1 VIRFGRCFNF
11 FSLASQN
18 RVLVLLLLTMSG
30 YAAAEQKPNANP
42 CNIGEAEAAGLNHN
56 LSTDVYAA
64 STYADTIARMFKEEK
79 FEQLDCLA
87 DRARGNKERFPGGAW
102 KLYTLYAQLEN
113 PPVTHASQEDWE
125 ALLARLRNWETAR
138 PKSITPRVALARA
151 YLNYA
156 FDARG
161 NGYANT
167 VSDSG
172 WRLYQERTAEA
183 KRILEEAKTLPTMCP
198 EWYTAMLA
206 IALQDGWS
214 VSATRTL
221 FEEAFKFEPGYYYNV
236 RMFSNYLQPH
246 WYGETGDI
254 EKFVQ
259 ETADRIGGEQGDI
272 LYYQA
277 ADHLICGCTDQPHL
291 SIERIE
297 RGYEA
302 SEKVYGVSLLNL
314 NRMAHM
320 ASQYGSSGENLD
332 PVFVDKAL
340 TRIGDQWDEG
350 TWKTK
355 EDFESIKKWAA
366 QTAPVVAAARAKLAQ
381 AQANEQTPEGAR
393 YKAAFERTYTALL
406 QECAHSDRSSD
417 SPPID
422 SGKLEAVTSVAT
434 NGAVAEGWINGMGPV
449 AMCMN
454 RKMRSSYQQQS
465 PLFPPPPHAA
475 YWVKIDLDWND
486 FTSVATK

>member
-1 VIRFGRCFNF
+1 
-11 FSLASQN
+11 
-18 RVLVLLLLTMSG
+18 
-30 YAAAEQKPNANP
+30 
-42 CNIGEAEAAGLNHN
+42 
-56 LSTDVYAA
+56 
-64 STYADTIARMFKEEK
+64 
-79 FEQLDCLA
+79 
-87 DRARGNKERFPGGAW
+87 
-102 KLYTLYAQLEN
+102 
-113 PPVTHASQEDWE
+113 
-125 ALLARLRNWETAR
+125 
-138 PKSITPRVALARA
+138 
-151 YLNYA
+151 
-156 FDARG
+156 
-161 NGYANT
+161 
-167 VSDSG
+167 
-172 WRLYQERTAEA
+172 
-183 KRILEEAKTLPTMCP
+183 
-198 EWYTAMLA
+198 
-206 IALQDGWS
+206 
-214 VSATRTL
+214 
-221 FEEAFKFEPGYYYNV
+221 
-236 RMFSNYLQPH
+236 
-246 WYGETGDI
+246 
-254 EKFVQ
+254 
-259 ETADRIGGEQGDI
+259 
-272 LYYQA
+272 
-277 ADHLICGCTDQPHL
+277 
-291 SIERIE
+291 
-297 RGYEA
+297 
-302 SEKVYGVSLLNL
+302 
-314 NRMAHM
+314 M